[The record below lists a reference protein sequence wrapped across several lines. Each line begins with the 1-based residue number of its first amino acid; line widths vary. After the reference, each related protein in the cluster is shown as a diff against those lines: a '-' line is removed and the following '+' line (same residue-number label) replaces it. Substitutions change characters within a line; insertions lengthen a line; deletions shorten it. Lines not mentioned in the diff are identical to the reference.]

1 MTPKR
6 NWTNRILWSTRF
18 AAIVLIAAL
27 PVAQAQDTGIR
38 DSLIITNHYFSAPPP
53 DSFELFLR
61 VFTDD
66 TLFFVSAVIEYNSW
80 EMVATSASPGPL
92 IKDLPGSSL
101 EFFNYPDQGRF
112 AVVWVGNFE
121 ATLPHGG
128 VDLAT
133 VYFTERA
140 HCQAGRWF
148 DTTFIAPVMSTMF
161 VKLHSTYVPIVDP
174 LYYYCV
180 GVEDDLDLQN
190 ANWQTSTAYPNPFNS
205 GTSIEVVTTRTGRL
219 SISVYDIL
227 GRRMRDIIEETVGSG
242 RHVFQ
247 WDGTDESG
255 HSAASGVYLLRV
267 ASSSGVETRKLVLL
281 R

>member
-6 NWTNRILWSTRF
+6 NWTNRILWSVRL

-27 PVAQAQDTGIR
+27 RVAQAQDTGIR

-112 AVVWVGNFE
+112 AVVWLGNLE

-161 VKLHSTYVPIVDP
+161 VKLHSTYVPIVEP

-180 GVEDDLDLQN
+180 GVEDDLDSLGTSQ
-190 ANWQTSTAYPNPFNS
+190 QTATVHPNPFNAS
-205 GTSIEVVTTRTGRL
+205 TSIEVVTARTGPL
-219 SISVYDIL
+219 SISVYDVL
-227 GRRMRDIIEETVGSG
+227 GRHVRNIIDETVGSG

-247 WDGTDESG
+247 WDGNDESG
-255 HSAASGVYLLRV
+255 RSAASGVYFLRV
-267 ASSSGVETRKLVLL
+267 ASSTGVETRKLVLL